1 MSIAGNFLLAFA
13 QLTNTLLTIYFWM
26 IVARSILSWVS
37 PDPYNP
43 IVSFLYRA
51 TEPVLFRIR
60 RLLPAMRG
68 LDLSPLI
75 VLLLIQFLQSFAI
88 RSVMELAYQIKSG
101 GMIAP

>member
-13 QLTNTLLTIYFWM
+13 QLTNTLLTIYFWI
-26 IVARSILSWVS
+26 IVARAILSWVS

-43 IVSFLYRA
+43 IVHFLYRA

-60 RLLPAMRG
+60 RLLPAMGG
-68 LDLSPLI
+68 LDLAPII
-75 VLLLIQFLQSFAI
+75 VLLLIQFLQSFAV

-101 GMIAP
+101 GVISP